1 MRDGASWTPSKTTY
15 AAALSIYACKFY
27 RLGQSAVTM
36 HITAAESQIMDAL
49 WRRGAL
55 SADELIEDVGAR
67 EAWGGATVKTLI
79 NRLLKK
85 KAVRSQRLDGKV
97 RYAPVLQRADYVQ
110 RESQGLLDR
119 LFEGNL
125 TPLVAH
131 FAEHRKLKPD
141 EVERLKKLLEDL
153 DDDD

>member
-1 MRDGASWTPSKTTY
+1 
-15 AAALSIYACKFY
+15 
-27 RLGQSAVTM
+27 M

-49 WRRGAL
+49 WRRGPLPVDA
-55 SADELIEDVGAR
+55 LIEDVAER
-67 EAWGGATVKTLI
+67 ESWGGATVKTLI

-85 KAVRSQRLDGKV
+85 KAIRSERTDGKV

-110 RESQGLLDR
+110 KESQGLLDR
-119 LFEGNL
+119 LFEGRL

-141 EVERLKKLLEDL
+141 EVERLKKLLEEL
-153 DDDD
+153 DNGD